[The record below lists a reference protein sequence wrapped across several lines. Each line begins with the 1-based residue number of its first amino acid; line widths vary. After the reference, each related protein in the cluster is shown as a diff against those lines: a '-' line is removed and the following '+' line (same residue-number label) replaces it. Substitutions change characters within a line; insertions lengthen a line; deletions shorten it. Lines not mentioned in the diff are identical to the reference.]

1 MKLYLETDYG
11 LQNPVNEISSR
22 LFVYLIDT
30 LKCYAKHEVICVIKF
45 IKVSLTCVYLV
56 IGFKSVSTFNNQ

>member
-1 MKLYLETDYG
+1 MKLYLEADYG

-30 LKCYAKHEVICVIKF
+30 LKCCAKHELICVIKF
-45 IKVSLTCVYLV
+45 IKVYDLHVYL
-56 IGFKSVSTFNNQ
+56 KFNNQ